1 MSKRALLA
9 KTTLSTAE
17 RLALVQEVL
26 ASKKAE
32 DILSLD
38 LRGLGYLL
46 CDYFVI
52 ATAES
57 DRQAQAAVD
66 GILER
71 LKEMEGPL
79 SSYHVEGY
87 EVGQWILLDLGDIIV
102 HVQQPEVRR
111 YYRLEELWGDAKQHR
126 YA

>member
-1 MSKRALLA
+1 MSKRTALA
-9 KTTLSTAE
+9 RGRLSTAE
-17 RLALVQEVL
+17 RLEIVREVL
-26 ASKKAE
+26 VSKKAE

-38 LRGLGYLL
+38 LRAVGYLL

-71 LKEMEGPL
+71 LKEVEGPL
-79 SSYHVEGY
+79 RSYRMEGY

-102 HVQQPEVRR
+102 HVQLPEARR
-111 YYRLEELWGDAKQHR
+111 YYRLEELWGDAKQQS

>member
-1 MSKRALLA
+1 MSKRAAPA
-9 KTTLSTAE
+9 KTALPTAE

-26 ASKKAE
+26 ASKKVE

-38 LRGLGYLL
+38 LRSLGYLL

-52 ATAES
+52 GTAES

-66 GILER
+66 GILTR
-71 LKEMEGPL
+71 LKEVEGPL
-79 SSYHVEGY
+79 DSYRVEGY

-111 YYRLEELWGDAKQHR
+111 YYRLEELWGDAKQYP